1 MSEGGFARE
10 GYMVRVVVR
19 VRVRVRAIRL
29 GLGLG
34 LGLYGAGYLER
45 RQERA
50 AGARRIRFQP
60 M

>member
-10 GYMVRVVVR
+10 GYMVRVM
-19 VRVRVRAIRL
+19 VRVRVRAIWL

-50 AGARRIRFQP
+50 AGARRIRIQP